1 MGIIIYIFQKFMKL
15 PYYLVICIILI
26 CPLLLSAQS
35 KTGKIQGNVI
45 DESTG
50 ELLIG
55 ANVYLNSDTT
65 KKSSSFYGS
74 VTNLNGFFEISGIPF
89 GKYFIFASLM
99 GYSTSVNEV
108 HITEDNKLIR
118 MDFELSKKSFQLNE
132 VIISDRRITDFSKTT
147 STIEIKPE
155 MIQQLP
161 SMGGET
167 DIFRALLL
175 LPGVQAA
182 TEISTGIYVRGG
194 SPDQNLTLVDGVVVY
209 NPSHLGGFSSTFNSD
224 ALKNVKLLKGA
235 FPAEYGG
242 RLSSVLDVRM
252 KEGVKERISGNLG
265 LNLMSA
271 RMTVEGPLDTN
282 SSFIIS
288 ARKMFL
294 DKVIGVIPE
303 ASSIPRYNFLDF
315 NGKMNYSA
323 GDKNRI
329 MISGFYSQDNLQEPP
344 SNKDYNFDIKW
355 GNSTVNLTWTEIKS
369 MSMYTNTSLMYTN
382 YSFSTLIK
390 DKQQSIARQEDF
402 FTSSR
407 INDFLFKREM
417 EFYLGEAH
425 SIKTGVEAIYH
436 NFTTTT
442 SDFYIRELN
451 FNDSYATMIKAF
463 EASFYVQD
471 EVQISTDLKGN
482 LGGRLVYFHNGKY
495 MNFEPRVSVTYFV
508 FDRFTLRGA
517 FAYSNQN
524 LHMISRNDIFL
535 PSDVWYPSTG
545 KIKPSRAVQGSVGFE
560 TTSIDRSFLFSL
572 DAYYKSMLNL
582 YEYKES
588 ATFEYNSPFD
598 EKLTPGTGESYGLE
612 FFLNKRLGNMS
623 GWVGYTLSYTSR
635 HFDELNKGLIFYPR
649 YDRRHDISL
658 ALTYNLASNFT
669 IGSTWTYGT
678 GQAYSLPIGQYSF
691 GNVFNPA
698 ALNSLYYEY
707 SARDGYRL
715 PAFHKMDL
723 SVQYEVKWNRS
734 SLEFSL
740 DIYNVYNRYNVFSKY
755 IGYKIDESG
764 EKKWVLRQFTL
775 FPFLPTIGVN
785 YKF

>member
-1 MGIIIYIFQKFMKL
+1 MKR
-15 PYYLVICIILI
+15 
-26 CPLLLSAQS
+26 PLLIAALCLLIFSPVLISAQN
-35 KTGKIQGNVI
+35 KLGRVQGRVT
-45 DESTG
+45 DAGTG
-50 ELLIG
+50 EYLIG
-55 ANVYLNSDTT
+55 ANVYLNTDTS
-65 KKSSSFYGS
+65 KISSIFLGS
-74 VTNLNGFFEISGIPF
+74 ITNKNGQFDITNVPF
-89 GKYFIFASLM
+89 GDYFIFASNM
-99 GYSTSVNEV
+99 GYNTGIQKIY
-108 HITEDNKLIR
+108 ITENTPQLTIKFQLNKR
-118 MDFELSKKSFQLNE
+118 SFQLDE
-132 VIISDRRITDFSKTT
+132 VVIEDKRANDFSKTT

-235 FPAEYGG
+235 FPAEFGG

-252 KEGVKERISGNLG
+252 REGSQEKMSGNAG

-271 RMTVEGPLDTN
+271 RMTIEGPLDSN

-288 ARKMFL
+288 GRKMFL
-294 DKVIGVIPE
+294 DKVLGAIPK
-303 ASSIPRYNFLDF
+303 ANTIPRYSFIDF
-315 NGKMNYSA
+315 SGKINYSA
-323 GDKNRI
+323 SEKDRL
-329 MISGFYSQDNLQEPP
+329 MISGFYSQDNLKEPP
-344 SNKDYNFDIKW
+344 ANKDYNFDISW

-369 MSMYTNTSLMYTN
+369 ESMYTNTSLMYTN

-390 DKQQSIARQEDF
+390 DKQENVARQEDF
-402 FTSSR
+402 FTSSK
-407 INDFLFKREM
+407 INDFLFRREM
-417 EFYLGEAH
+417 EFYLGKSH

-442 SDFYIRELN
+442 SDFFIRELN
-451 FNDSYATMIKAF
+451 FNDTYATIIKAF

-471 EVQISTDLKGN
+471 EVQISDDFKGN
-482 LGGRLVYFHNGKY
+482 MGGRLTYFHNGKY
-495 MNFEPRVSVTYFV
+495 LNLEPRLSATYFL

-545 KIKPSRAVQGSVGFE
+545 KIKPSRAIQGSFGFE
-560 TTSIDRSFLFSL
+560 TTSIERSFLFSL

-588 ATFEYNSPFD
+588 ATFKYNSPFD

-612 FFLNKRLGNMS
+612 FFLNKRLGNIS

-635 HFDELNKGLIFYPR
+635 KFDELNKGMEFYPR

-658 ALTYNLASNFT
+658 ALTYNISPNFSL
-669 IGSTWTYGT
+669 GSTWTYGT

-691 GNVFNPA
+691 GNIFNPS

-707 SARDGYRL
+707 SSRDGYRL
-715 PAFHKMDL
+715 PAFHKLDV
-723 SVQYEVKWNRS
+723 SIQYEIVWASS

-740 DIYNVYNRYNVFSKY
+740 DIYNAYNRNNVFSKY
-755 IGYKIDESG
+755 IGYTIDDAG
-764 EKKWVLRQFTL
+764 EKKWLLRQFTL
-775 FPFLPTIGVN
+775 FPFLPTLGIN

>member
-1 MGIIIYIFQKFMKL
+1 MRA
-15 PYYLVICIILI
+15 
-26 CPLLLSAQS
+26 LLSIAICLLVFYPVYSTAQD
-35 KTGKIQGNVI
+35 GKGRIEGHVTDN
-45 DESTG
+45 STG
-50 ELLIG
+50 EMIVG
-55 ANVYLNSDTT
+55 ANVYLNKDTT
-65 KKSSSFYGS
+65 KATSSYYGAI
-74 VTNLNGFFEISGIPF
+74 TNLNGFYSITGVPY
-89 GKYFIFASLM
+89 GAYYVFASNM
-99 GYSTSVNEV
+99 GYHTLIKKIL
-108 HITEDNKLIR
+108 ITEKNPVHMI
-118 MDFELSKKSFQLNE
+118 DFTLEKKSFQLNE
-132 VIISDRRITDFSKTT
+132 VVIQDRRITDFSKTT
-147 STIEIKPE
+147 STIEVKPE

-224 ALKNVKLLKGA
+224 ALKSVKLLKGA

-252 KEGVKERISGNLG
+252 REGSKDRIAGNIG
-265 LNLMSA
+265 LNLMNA
-271 RMTVEGPLDTN
+271 RVTVEGPLDAN
-282 SSFIIS
+282 SAFIIS

-294 DKVIGVIPE
+294 DKVLGAIPQ
-303 ASSIPRYNFLDF
+303 ANSIPRYNFLDF
-315 NGKMNYSA
+315 NGKINYAASEK
-323 GDKNRI
+323 DRL
-329 MISGFYSQDNLQEPP
+329 MITGFYSQDALREPP
-344 SNKDYNFDIKW
+344 SNKDYNFDIGW
-355 GNSTVNLTWTEIKS
+355 GNSTINLTWTEIKS
-369 MSMYTNTSLMYTN
+369 NSMYTNTSLMYTN
-382 YSFSTLIK
+382 YRFSTLIK
-390 DKQQSIARQEDF
+390 DKQSSVAKQEDF
-402 FTSSR
+402 FTSSK
-407 INDFLFKREM
+407 INDFLFRREM
-417 EFYLGEAH
+417 EFYLGQSH
-425 SIKTGVEAIYH
+425 SIKTGVEATYH

-442 SDFYIRELN
+442 SDFFIRELN
-451 FNDSYATMIKAF
+451 FNDSYATIIKAF

-471 EVQISTDLKGN
+471 DIQVSEDLKGN
-482 LGGRLVYFHNGKY
+482 IGGRLIYFHNGKHL
-495 MNFEPRVSVTYFV
+495 NLEPRISATYFL

-545 KIKPSRAVQGSVGFE
+545 KIKPSRAVQGSFGFE

-572 DAYYKSMLNL
+572 DGYYKKMMNL

-588 ATFEYNSPFD
+588 ATFKYNSPFD
-598 EKLTPGTGESYGLE
+598 EKLTQGSGESYGLE
-612 FFLNKRLGNMS
+612 FFLNKRLGNVS
-623 GWVGYTLSYTSR
+623 GWVGYTLSYTKR
-635 HFDELNKGLIFYPR
+635 NFNELNKGKEFYPR

-658 ALTYNLASNFT
+658 ALTYNTESGFSFGA
-669 IGSTWTYGT
+669 TWTYGT

-691 GNVFNPA
+691 GNIFNPA
-698 ALNSLYYEY
+698 DIKSLYYEY

-715 PAFHKMDL
+715 PAFHKLDL
-723 SVQYEVKWNRS
+723 SLQYTMNWGVN

-740 DIYNVYNRYNVFSKY
+740 DIYNAYNRYNVFSKY
-755 IGYKIDESG
+755 IGYKTDEVTG

-775 FPFLPTIGVN
+775 FPFLPTLGIN